1 MKNMNCVNTMP
12 EIMPEI
18 TDEAI
23 IEALFAQ
30 RPYEEK
36 VINSAFLEIPAEYQR
51 KLNIPNVEKMSA
63 EFTELIAN
71 PPKVSYRDGHYFV
84 FDGQH
89 TIVTRR
95 AMNGGQDLP
104 IICKVYEGLTEEE
117 EAMLFSRQTGVST
130 PLTAGAELRAALVG
144 KDPESLAFV
153 KATESTGLQLGLDSY
168 RAPWKIICIRTAFKE
183 YKTYGADLYKE
194 ALTMLAKGWEGD
206 PDSLRSGIL
215 QGMVRFVALY
225 QGEYDPERLVKRL
238 HTVHPMTLVNDEKS
252 LSGTVSYKYMM
263 LILRTYNGASP
274 SSSDILA
281 FLGILLFPARAAC
294 QKRAA
299 LATYRRIG
307 GLIAIIPKDWKYL
320 RGDIYY
326 ADMEPHIGSEQ
337 GGTRPVVVLQ
347 NDVGNRYAPTLIVA
361 TVTSRTEKKRYQPT
375 HVLIAHNTA
384 FEKPSVVQLEQI
396 FTIDKSRIQRFLGQ
410 TTRHEMRRI
419 EEALM
424 NSLEINEWDRRNA
437 NE

>member
-1 MKNMNCVNTMP
+1 MKNMNCVSTIP

-168 RAPWKIICIRTAFKE
+168 RAPWKIICMRTAFKE
-183 YKTYGADLYKE
+183 YKAYGADLYKE

-206 PDSLRSGIL
+206 PDSRRFRLRRCLGGCGSFLRGTVIL
-215 QGMVRFVALY
+215 SSQVKLFRFF
-225 QGEYDPERLVKRL
+225 
-238 HTVHPMTLVNDEKS
+238 VHPCTQPAIADESAHPLEGTGLFLVHGFQRQALFAVKAECAEYEK
-252 LSGTVSYKYMM
+252 T
-263 LILRTYNGASP
+263 
-274 SSSDILA
+274 
-281 FLGILLFPARAAC
+281 
-294 QKRAA
+294 
-299 LATYRRIG
+299 
-307 GLIAIIPKDWKYL
+307 GL
-320 RGDIYY
+320 
-326 ADMEPHIGSEQ
+326 E
-337 GGTRPVVVLQ
+337 
-347 NDVGNRYAPTLIVA
+347 
-361 TVTSRTEKKRYQPT
+361 
-375 HVLIAHNTA
+375 
-384 FEKPSVVQLEQI
+384 
-396 FTIDKSRIQRFLGQ
+396 
-410 TTRHEMRRI
+410 
-419 EEALM
+419 
-424 NSLEINEWDRRNA
+424 
-437 NE
+437 

>member
-1 MKNMNCVNTMP
+1 MKNMNCVSTMP

-153 KATESTGLQLGLDSY
+153 KATESTGLQLGLD
-168 RAPWKIICIRTAFKE
+168 I
-183 YKTYGADLYKE
+183 
-194 ALTMLAKGWEGD
+194 
-206 PDSLRSGIL
+206 
-215 QGMVRFVALY
+215 
-225 QGEYDPERLVKRL
+225 
-238 HTVHPMTLVNDEKS
+238 
-252 LSGTVSYKYMM
+252 
-263 LILRTYNGASP
+263 
-274 SSSDILA
+274 
-281 FLGILLFPARAAC
+281 
-294 QKRAA
+294 
-299 LATYRRIG
+299 
-307 GLIAIIPKDWKYL
+307 
-320 RGDIYY
+320 
-326 ADMEPHIGSEQ
+326 
-337 GGTRPVVVLQ
+337 
-347 NDVGNRYAPTLIVA
+347 
-361 TVTSRTEKKRYQPT
+361 
-375 HVLIAHNTA
+375 
-384 FEKPSVVQLEQI
+384 
-396 FTIDKSRIQRFLGQ
+396 
-410 TTRHEMRRI
+410 
-419 EEALM
+419 
-424 NSLEINEWDRRNA
+424 
-437 NE
+437 

>member
-153 KATESTGLQLGLDSY
+153 KATESTWSGQLPCSVEDHLHPHG
-168 RAPWKIICIRTAFKE
+168 FQ
-183 YKTYGADLYKE
+183 GVQ
-194 ALTMLAKGWEGD
+194 
-206 PDSLRSGIL
+206 SLRRRPL
-215 QGMVRFVALY
+215 QR
-225 QGEYDPERLVKRL
+225 
-238 HTVHPMTLVNDEKS
+238 
-252 LSGTVSYKYMM
+252 
-263 LILRTYNGASP
+263 SP
-274 SSSDILA
+274 DHA
-281 FLGILLFPARAAC
+281 GKGLG
-294 QKRAA
+294 
-299 LATYRRIG
+299 G
-307 GLIAIIPKDWKYL
+307 
-320 RGDIYY
+320 
-326 ADMEPHIGSEQ
+326 
-337 GGTRPVVVLQ
+337 
-347 NDVGNRYAPTLIVA
+347 
-361 TVTSRTEKKRYQPT
+361 
-375 HVLIAHNTA
+375 
-384 FEKPSVVQLEQI
+384 
-396 FTIDKSRIQRFLGQ
+396 
-410 TTRHEMRRI
+410 
-419 EEALM
+419 
-424 NSLEINEWDRRNA
+424 
-437 NE
+437 